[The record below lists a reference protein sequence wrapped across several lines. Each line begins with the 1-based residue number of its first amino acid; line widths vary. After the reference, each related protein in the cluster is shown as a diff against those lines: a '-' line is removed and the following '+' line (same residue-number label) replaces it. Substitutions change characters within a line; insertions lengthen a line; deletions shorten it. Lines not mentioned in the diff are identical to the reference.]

1 MESLTKPRTGSRRKT
16 LKDESPKPAKVE
28 AGLNGVDADT
38 VLVYLGKIAQEE
50 ARVAAAKK
58 RLKKVWKLALNEG
71 IVRKDLELVRKFADQ
86 DPETVL
92 ATIARIK
99 QYAQW
104 LDVPIGQHLSLLEWP
119 TGTILKTEEWAER
132 AYRAGYVQGLRGLDP
147 DTQAYPSDNEF
158 HQKHVEGWHAG
169 QKVLLSRIQPINM
182 ALDSDGKEDGA
193 KLVAEPGDE
202 RDDDG
207 DKPTMN

>member
-1 MESLTKPRTGSRRKT
+1 MDSLVKPRTGSRRKT
-16 LKDESPKPAKVE
+16 LKDESAKPAKVE
-28 AGLNGVDADT
+28 AGSNGVDADT

-50 ARVAAAKK
+50 ARVATAKK
-58 RLKKVWKLALNEG
+58 RLNKVWKLALNEG

-104 LDVPIGQHLSLLEWP
+104 LDVPIGQQLSLLEGP
-119 TGTILKTEEWAER
+119 TGGILKADEWTER
-132 AYRAGYVQGLRGLDP
+132 AYRAGYVNGLRGLDP
-147 DTQAYPSDNEF
+147 DAQAYPVDNEF
-158 HQKHVEGWHAG
+158 HQDHMKGWHAG
-169 QKVLLSRIQPINM
+169 QKVHLDRIAPIDM
-182 ALDSDGKEDGA
+182 ALDSDGKDNGE

-202 RDDDG
+202 AEATA
-207 DKPTMN
+207 DKPTVN